1 MKAERILRP
10 LLSANILAVI
20 FGLVLTLGAHTSYAQ
35 LSYFAL
41 TPCRAVDTRNPA
53 GVNGGPALT
62 TTTRNFQIRGNCG
75 VPTTAKAI
83 SMNVTITGATTTT
96 SSWLT
101 IWPSGGTEPVVS
113 TINFTSADSAV
124 ANGAIV
130 GLSTNTQ
137 DLSVQNATG
146 SVHVILD
153 VTGYFQ

>member
-1 MKAERILRP
+1 MNVERIIRP
-10 LLSANILAVI
+10 LLSVPVLAVV
-20 FGLVLTLGAHTSYAQ
+20 FGLVLTLGANTSYAQ
-35 LSYFAL
+35 LSYYAL
-41 TPCRAVDTRNPA
+41 TPCRVVDTRNAA
-53 GVNGGPALT
+53 GVDGGPALA

-75 VPTTAKAI
+75 VPATAKAI

-101 IWPSGGTEPVVS
+101 IWPSGGAEPVVS
-113 TINFTSADSAV
+113 TINFTSADNAV

-146 SVHVILD
+146 SVNVIID